1 VRRFTRLGSHVASA
15 ARYNRTALRGMQF
28 RGELQ
33 HVLPMSSNA
42 LQMRRM
48 STPASGTEPD
58 VDAIAYGF
66 MASQALF
73 TALELEL
80 FDKIDTPKTVAELQ
94 AAVGIQA
101 PRLQTLLTA
110 LTSVN
115 LLWRDTNGTYSLP
128 QNVKASM
135 VTTSKYYYGD
145 YLKLQIGR
153 QFYGQMGHLPQV
165 MATGSGPDYTSWF
178 ADGEAADIY
187 TRAQH
192 NGSLATAFALI
203 KRVDL
208 SDSKKVL
215 DVGGGSGA
223 FQVGMCTKFKECQ
236 SFVLELPN
244 VAETGEKI
252 VASQHP
258 EVKDRV
264 KFIKGSA
271 LDAWPAD
278 TPKDVDLCLMSY
290 ISGSVPEK
298 FVQALYDNAFAHVR
312 SGGRFIVHDFMVNDD
327 LQGPALGALWA
338 LQHVAVN
345 ADGVGLN
352 PHEVST
358 RMTKAGFADI
368 QVQEMIKGLTKVII
382 GHKK

>member
-1 VRRFTRLGSHVASA
+1 
-15 ARYNRTALRGMQF
+15 
-28 RGELQ
+28 
-33 HVLPMSSNA
+33 
-42 LQMRRM
+42 M
-48 STPASGTEPD
+48 STPAAKTEPD
-58 VDAIAYGF
+58 IDAIAYGF

-73 TALELEL
+73 TALEVEL
-80 FDKIDTPKTVAELQ
+80 FDKLDTPKTAAELQ
-94 AAVGIQA
+94 GAVGIAA

-115 LLWRDTNGTYSLP
+115 LLWRNEHGAYELP
-128 QNVKASM
+128 QNVKATM
-135 VTTSKYYYGD
+135 VTTSRFYYGD

-153 QFYGQMGHLPQV
+153 QFYKQMGDLPQV
-165 MATGSGPDYTSWF
+165 MMTGSGPDYTSWF

-192 NGSLATAFALI
+192 NGSLATAFALM

-208 SDSKKVL
+208 SDAKMVL

-223 FQVGMCTKFKECQ
+223 FQVGMCTKHPECK

-244 VAETGEKI
+244 VCETGEKI

-258 EVKDRV
+258 EVKDRIT
-264 KFIKGSA
+264 FIKGTA
-271 LDAWPAD
+271 LDKWPESC
-278 TPKDVDLCLMSY
+278 PEDVDLCLMSY

-298 FVQALYDNAFAHVR
+298 FVQILYDNAFKHVKT
-312 SGGRFIVHDFMVNDD
+312 GGKFIVHDFMVNDD
-327 LQGPALGALWA
+327 LQGPPLGALWA

-345 ADGVGLN
+345 AEGVGLN
-352 PHEVST
+352 PHEIST
-358 RMTKAGFADI
+358 RMTKAGFKDI
-368 QVQEMIKGLTKVII
+368 QVMEMIKGMTKVII

>member
-1 VRRFTRLGSHVASA
+1 MRKFSA
-15 ARYNRTALRGMQF
+15 K
-28 RGELQ
+28 
-33 HVLPMSSNA
+33 
-42 LQMRRM
+42 
-48 STPASGTEPD
+48 TEPD

-80 FDKIDTPKTVAELQ
+80 FDKLDAPKTAEELQ
-94 AAVGIQA
+94 AALGIKA
-101 PRLQTLLTA
+101 PRLVTLLTA

-115 LLWRDTNGTYSLP
+115 LLWLDAAGKYTLP
-128 QNVKASM
+128 ENVKATM
-135 VTTSKYYYGD
+135 VTTSRFYYGD

-153 QFYGQMGHLPQV
+153 QFYVQMGALPQV
-165 MATGSGPDYTSWF
+165 MSTGSGPDYATWF

-192 NGSLATAFALI
+192 NGSLATAFALM

-208 SDSKKVL
+208 SSSKKIL

-223 FQVGMCTKFKECQ
+223 FQVGMCTKFPDCQ

-252 VASQHP
+252 VAHGHP
-258 EVKDRV
+258 EVKDRIT
-264 KFIKGSA
+264 FIKGSA
-271 LDAWPAD
+271 LDAWPAN

-290 ISGSVPEK
+290 ISGSVPEPH
-298 FVQALYDNAFAHVR
+298 VQALYDKAFTHVR

-327 LQGPALGALWA
+327 LQGPPLGALWA

-352 PHEVST
+352 PHEIGS
-358 RMTKAGFADI
+358 RMTKAGFVNVE
-368 QVQEMIKGLTKVII
+368 VQEMIKGMTKVII
-382 GHKK
+382 AHKK

>member
-1 VRRFTRLGSHVASA
+1 
-15 ARYNRTALRGMQF
+15 
-28 RGELQ
+28 
-33 HVLPMSSNA
+33 
-42 LQMRRM
+42 MRKF
-48 STPASGTEPD
+48 STPGKIEPD

-73 TALELEL
+73 TALELNL
-80 FDKIDTPKTVAELQ
+80 FDSIDQPRTVEELQ
-94 AAVGIQA
+94 KTTGITA

-115 LLWRDTNGTYSLP
+115 LLWNQNGVYSLP
-128 QNVKASM
+128 KNVAQTM

-153 QFYGQMGHLPQV
+153 QFYVQMGHLPQV
-165 MATGSGPDYTSWF
+165 MSTGKGPDYAEWF
-178 ADGEAADIY
+178 ADGETADTY
-187 TRAQH
+187 TKAQH
-192 NGSLATAFALI
+192 NGSLATAFALM

-208 SDSKKVL
+208 SSSKKVL

-223 FQVGMCTKFKECQ
+223 FQVGMCIKFPDCQ
-236 SFVLELPN
+236 SYVLELPN
-244 VAETGEKI
+244 VAVTGEKI
-252 VASQHP
+252 VADGHP
-258 EVKDRV
+258 EVKDRI

-290 ISGSVPEK
+290 ISGSVPEPH
-298 FVQALYDNAFAHVR
+298 VQSLYEKAFAHVR

-327 LQGPALGALWA
+327 LQGPPLGALWA

-345 ADGVGLN
+345 SDGVGLN

-358 RMTKAGFADI
+358 RMKAAGFVDI
-368 QVQEMIKGLTKVII
+368 EVQEMIKGMTKVLIA
-382 GHKK
+382 HKK

>member
-1 VRRFTRLGSHVASA
+1 MASRSLRRLSSHVRMA
-15 ARYNRTALRGMQF
+15 ARHNSPAICGLAHTGQIFRTMPVDRIQTRKFG
-28 RGELQ
+28 
-33 HVLPMSSNA
+33 
-42 LQMRRM
+42 
-48 STPASGTEPD
+48 TPAKTEPD

-73 TALELEL
+73 TALELNL
-80 FDKIDTPKTVAELQ
+80 FDKLDQPRTLAELQ
-94 AAVGIQA
+94 KGANISA

-115 LLWRDTNGTYSLP
+115 LLWLEADGKYALP
-128 QNVKASM
+128 KSVAATM

-153 QFYGQMGHLPQV
+153 QFYVQMGHLPQV
-165 MATGSGPDYTSWF
+165 MSTGSGPDYAEWF
-178 ADGEAADIY
+178 ADGETADVY

-192 NGSLATAFALI
+192 NGSLATAFALM

-208 SDSKKVL
+208 SSSKKVL

-223 FQVGMCTKFKECQ
+223 FQVGMCTKFPDCK
-236 SFVLELPN
+236 SYVLELPN

-252 VASQHP
+252 VATGHP
-258 EVKDRV
+258 EVKDRIT
-264 KFIKGSA
+264 FIKGSA
-271 LDAWPAD
+271 LDPWPAD

-290 ISGSVPEK
+290 ISGSVPEPH
-298 FVQALYDNAFAHVR
+298 VQSLYDKAFAHVR
-312 SGGRFIVHDFMVNDD
+312 PGGRFIVHDFMVNDD
-327 LQGPALGALWA
+327 LQGPPLGALWA

-345 ADGVGLN
+345 SEGVGLN

-358 RMTKAGFADI
+358 RMKKSGFVDI
-368 QVQEMIKGLTKVII
+368 EVQEMIKGMTKVLIA
-382 GHKK
+382 HKK

>member
-1 VRRFTRLGSHVASA
+1 
-15 ARYNRTALRGMQF
+15 
-28 RGELQ
+28 
-33 HVLPMSSNA
+33 
-42 LQMRRM
+42 
-48 STPASGTEPD
+48 
-58 VDAIAYGF
+58 
-66 MASQALF
+66 
-73 TALELEL
+73 
-80 FDKIDTPKTVAELQ
+80 
-94 AAVGIQA
+94 
-101 PRLQTLLTA
+101 
-110 LTSVN
+110 
-115 LLWRDTNGTYSLP
+115 
-128 QNVKASM
+128 M

-165 MATGSGPDYTSWF
+165 MSTGSGPDYTSWF
-178 ADGEAADIY
+178 ADGEAADVY

-192 NGSLATAFALI
+192 NGSLATAFALM

-208 SDSKKVL
+208 SGSKKVL

-223 FQVGMCTKFKECQ
+223 FQVGMCTKFPECN
-236 SFVLELPN
+236 STVLELPN

-258 EVKDRV
+258 EVKDRI
-264 KFIKGSA
+264 KFLGGSA
-271 LDAWPAD
+271 LDVWPD
-278 TPKDVDLCLMSY
+278 ETPKDVDLCLMSY

-298 FVQALYDNAFAHVR
+298 FVQILYDNAFKHVR

-327 LQGPALGALWA
+327 LQGPPLGALWA

-352 PHEVST
+352 PHEIST
-358 RMTKAGFADI
+358 RMTKAGFVDI
-368 QVQEMIKGLTKVII
+368 EVQEMIKGMTKVII

>member
-1 VRRFTRLGSHVASA
+1 
-15 ARYNRTALRGMQF
+15 
-28 RGELQ
+28 
-33 HVLPMSSNA
+33 
-42 LQMRRM
+42 M
-48 STPASGTEPD
+48 STPAQTEPD

-80 FDKIDTPKTVAELQ
+80 FDKLDAPKTTAELN
-94 AAVGIQA
+94 AALGINA

-110 LTSVN
+110 LTSTN
-115 LLWRDTNGTYSLP
+115 LLWLGADGKYTLP
-128 QNVKASM
+128 KNVKATM

-192 NGSLATAFALI
+192 NGSLATAFALL

-208 SDSKKVL
+208 SASKTVL

-223 FQVGMCTKFKECQ
+223 FQVGVCTKFPECK
-236 SFVLELPN
+236 SYVLELPN

-252 VASQHP
+252 VATQHP
-258 EVKDRV
+258 EVKDRIQ
-264 KFIKGSA
+264 FIKGSA
-271 LDAWPAD
+271 LDAWPD
-278 TPKDVDLCLMSY
+278 NTPKDVDLCLMSY

-298 FVQALYDNAFAHVR
+298 FVQGLYNNAFAHVK
-312 SGGRFIVHDFMVNDD
+312 SGGKFIVHDFMVNDD
-327 LQGPALGALWA
+327 LQGPPLGALWA

-345 ADGVGLN
+345 SEGVGLN

-358 RMTKAGFADI
+358 RMTAAGFVDI
-368 QVQEMIKGLTKVII
+368 EVQEMIKGLTKVII
-382 GHKK
+382 AHKK